1 MLILI
6 RGGGDLAS
14 GIAIRLYRSGLPV
27 VITELSQPLVVRRL
41 VSFAEAVHE
50 GQWTVED
57 VTGRL
62 IQDPAQM
69 EEVVR
74 AGMIPVL
81 VDPDL
86 SSLQI
91 FQPEVLIDARMRKK
105 PPEAGR
111 EQADLVIGLG
121 PGFTAGK
128 DCHAVVET
136 NRGHQLGRVYWE
148 GAAQEDTGIPGEV
161 RGYRQERV
169 LRSPGSGGL
178 ENFQEI
184 GDLIERGEKIAAV
197 NGQIV
202 TAPFDGV
209 IRGLLRSGT
218 FVKEGMKIGD
228 LDPRGKSEYAWIVSD
243 KSRCLGGAV
252 LEAILSRPELRSSLW
267 T

>member
-1 MLILI
+1 MLTMI

-14 GIAIRLYRSGLPV
+14 GIAIRLVRSGLRV
-27 VITELSQPLVVRRL
+27 VITELPQPLVVRRL

-50 GQWTVED
+50 GEWQVED
-57 VTGRL
+57 ITGKL
-62 IQDPAQM
+62 IQEPADADQAH
-69 EEVVR
+69 R
-74 AGMIPVL
+74 AGMVPVL

-86 SSLQI
+86 SSLMVY
-91 FQPEVLIDARMRKK
+91 QPKILIDARMRKK
-105 PPEAGR
+105 PPEAGMD
-111 EQADLVIGLG
+111 QADLVIGLG

-169 LRSPGSGGL
+169 LRAPDSGVL
-178 ENFQEI
+178 KNFQEI
-184 GDLIERGEKIAAV
+184 GDLIDRGDRIAAV
-197 NGQIV
+197 NDRVV
-202 TAPFDGV
+202 TAPFAGV

-218 FVKEGMKIGD
+218 NVKEGMKIGD
-228 LDPRGKSEYAWIVSD
+228 LDPRSKPEYARIVSD